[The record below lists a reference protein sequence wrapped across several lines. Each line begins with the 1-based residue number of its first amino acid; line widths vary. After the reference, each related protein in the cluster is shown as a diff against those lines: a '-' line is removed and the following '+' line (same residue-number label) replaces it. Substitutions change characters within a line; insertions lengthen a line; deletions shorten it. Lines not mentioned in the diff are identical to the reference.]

1 VFGAKRFFLVVSFCC
16 VTPHSVVS
24 FLVVPLWSSPPLR
37 CFASIPTIKRPTIKS
52 LPNTLV
58 IALNRF
64 STDFTQEPPMAVKI
78 NDKVAFPLVLDM
90 NPYTVRG
97 REKAEQQQQRR
108 QQQQHQQ
115 QQQQQQQDMG
125 SESHGGKQNDE
136 TKQQQSGAKDDAPDS
151 TPNSTP
157 NSTADSTASLR
168 TMTEEEQ
175 EGLYE
180 LCGITIHSG
189 NANSGHYWS
198 YAKDRATNSWNEF
211 NDDSVTSWDIND
223 VERDCF
229 GGAISQHR

>member
-1 VFGAKRFFLVVSFCC
+1 
-16 VTPHSVVS
+16 
-24 FLVVPLWSSPPLR
+24 
-37 CFASIPTIKRPTIKS
+37 
-52 LPNTLV
+52 
-58 IALNRF
+58 
-64 STDFTQEPPMAVKI
+64 MAVKI

-97 REKAEQQQQRR
+97 REKAEQQQQQQRR
-108 QQQQHQQ
+108 RRQ

-125 SESHGGKQNDE
+125 SESHGGKQIDE

-157 NSTADSTASLR
+157 NSTADSTADSTASLR

>member
-1 VFGAKRFFLVVSFCC
+1 
-16 VTPHSVVS
+16 
-24 FLVVPLWSSPPLR
+24 
-37 CFASIPTIKRPTIKS
+37 
-52 LPNTLV
+52 
-58 IALNRF
+58 
-64 STDFTQEPPMAVKI
+64 MAVKI

-97 REKAEQQQQRR
+97 REKAEQQQQQRR
-108 QQQQHQQ
+108 RRR
-115 QQQQQQQDMG
+115 QQQQQQDMG
-125 SESHGGKQNDE
+125 SESHGGKQIDE